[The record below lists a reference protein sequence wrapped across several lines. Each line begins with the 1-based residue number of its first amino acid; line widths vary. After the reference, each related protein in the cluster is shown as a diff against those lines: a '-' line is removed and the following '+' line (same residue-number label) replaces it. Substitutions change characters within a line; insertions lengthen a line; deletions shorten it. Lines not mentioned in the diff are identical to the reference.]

1 MISTAYM
8 MKKSEITSDAR
19 QRDKKDSM
27 KKQ

>member
-1 MISTAYM
+1 MSMAYM